1 MHTEN
6 IIVSKAK
13 LAELNELLIV
23 AAKTFYDTFSEVNTE
38 EDMKMYLAEHFTFE
52 KLSSEFNNP
61 YSEFY
66 IATLNDR
73 IIGYLKINFG
83 QAQTETIQNNTIEIE
98 RIYVLKEFQGHKV
111 GNLLLDKAFEAAKQK
126 KINFVWLGVWEKNV
140 KAISFYKKN
149 GFTESGKH
157 LFKLGTEEQTDIIMK
172 KKLETS
178 NATAA

>member
-1 MHTEN
+1 MHSEN
-6 IIVSKAK
+6 IIISKAK
-13 LAELNELLIV
+13 LADLNELLIV

-61 YSEFY
+61 NSEFY

-73 IIGYLKINFG
+73 ITGYLKINFEP
-83 QAQTETIQNNTIEIE
+83 AQTESNQNNTIEIE

-149 GFTESGKH
+149 GFTESGRH